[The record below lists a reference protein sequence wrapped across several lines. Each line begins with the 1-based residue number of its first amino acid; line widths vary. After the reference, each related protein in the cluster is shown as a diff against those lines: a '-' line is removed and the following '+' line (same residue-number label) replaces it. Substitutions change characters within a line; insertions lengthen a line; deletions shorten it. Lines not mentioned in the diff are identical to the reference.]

1 MTGDEAVISHNAETG
16 AILGTLHTHT
26 GRAFALEECGGGYIF
41 QEFDVASFPPE
52 EDRVRDG
59 AREDDD
65 GPVTATTEAEGP
77 RSYSVMLYYTPE
89 FAASFTTAKNMEI
102 FFEEM
107 MAITNQAQLATK
119 THVCATFK
127 IGMIV
132 NDNHCGQATHFKHP
146 FSNEHIVLMLKKSY

>member
-52 EDRVRDG
+52 EDRVREG

-65 GPVTATTEAEGP
+65 GLVTATTEAEGP

-89 FAASFTTAKNMEI
+89 FAANFTTAEDMEI
-102 FFEEM
+102 FFEQL
-107 MAITNQAQLATK
+107 MAVTNQVQLATK
-119 THVCATFK
+119 LSVTK
-127 IGMIV
+127 SPPMII
-132 NDNHCGQATHFKHP
+132 NNADKHNIP
-146 FSNEHIVLMLKKSY
+146 TQTSIVSL